1 MRDQPTTRT
10 GTTTTGT
17 AGTTSYARGTGTNPS
32 RGSSP
37 SGGGMGGMG
46 IGGVLS
52 MVAGLVAFFT
62 GLAAVVKQSF
72 FPALPNYAYRWNVH
86 GWGWVLLVLGAL
98 LFAAGAVALLGMAA
112 GRIAAVGL
120 AVLTAITG
128 FLFLAYTPVWG
139 TIVVALS
146 VVAIWALLRDDH
158 ARAAGGGPGDSG
170 YGYEY
175 GESSMGGTGSMSS
188 GTTPTGTTTTTGT
201 TTGTSR
207 GTRI

>member
-1 MRDQPTTRT
+1 
-10 GTTTTGT
+10 
-17 AGTTSYARGTGTNPS
+17 
-32 RGSSP
+32 
-37 SGGGMGGMG
+37 MGGMG

-98 LFAAGAVALLGMAA
+98 LFAAGAVALLGMAF

-120 AVLTAITG
+120 AVLTAVTG

-158 ARAAGGGPGDSG
+158 ASRAAGGGPGSSG
-170 YGYEY
+170 YGYGSEY

-188 GTTPTGTTTTTGT
+188 GTTTGTTTTGT
-201 TTGTSR
+201 TTGSSR

>member
-1 MRDQPTTRT
+1 
-10 GTTTTGT
+10 
-17 AGTTSYARGTGTNPS
+17 
-32 RGSSP
+32 
-37 SGGGMGGMG
+37 MGGAG
-46 IGGVLS
+46 GGVLS
-52 MVAGLVAFFT
+52 MVAGLVAFFV

-128 FLFLAYTPVWG
+128 FLFLAYTPIWG
-139 TIVVALS
+139 AIVVALS
-146 VVAIWALLRDDH
+146 VVAIWALLRDPDG
-158 ARAAGGGPGDSG
+158 RAAGGGPGGSG
-170 YGYEY
+170 YGYGSEY

-188 GTTPTGTTTTTGT
+188 GTTTPTGT